1 MADLTLFTN
10 PMSRGRIARWM
21 LEETGKPYDVQILDF
36 GPPMKGPEFCA
47 VNPMGKVPA
56 LRHGEAI
63 VTEAAAVCAYL
74 AVTFPEAGLAP
85 HPDERADFY
94 RWMFFAAGPLEAAVT
109 LKALGFEIPKD
120 RLRMAGCGS
129 FGDVMG
135 TLEKAVSRSPFVA
148 GDRFTAADVY
158 VGSHIGWGLG
168 FGSIEK
174 RQAFVDYFG
183 RISER
188 EAYRRLKSET
198 NRRIS
203 TGRVRPSW

>member
-56 LRHGEAI
+56 LRHGEAV
-63 VTEAAAVCAYL
+63 VTEAAAICAYL

-94 RWMFFAAGPLEAAVT
+94 RWMFFAAGPLEAA
-109 LKALGFEIPKD
+109 LSNRSMGFEVPPD
-120 RLRMAGCGS
+120 RERM
-129 FGDVMG
+129 MG
-135 TLEKAVSRSPFVA
+135 YGNYDSVVDTLEKAILRHPYIT
-148 GDRFTAADVY
+148 GNRFTAADVY
-158 VGSHIGWGLG
+158 VGSHIGWGMM
-168 FGSIEK
+168 FGSLPHRPAFDTYCERLQARPAWK
-174 RQAFVDYFG
+174 RA
-183 RISER
+183 SELDD
-188 EAYRRLKSET
+188 AAVKAAS
-198 NRRIS
+198 
-203 TGRVRPSW
+203 

>member
-56 LRHGEAI
+56 LRHGEAV
-63 VTEAAAVCAYL
+63 VTEAAAICAYL

-94 RWMFFAAGPLEAAVT
+94 RWMFFAAGPLEAA
-109 LKALGFEIPKD
+109 LSNRSMGFEVPPD
-120 RLRMAGCGS
+120 RERM
-129 FGDVMG
+129 MG
-135 TLEKAVSRSPFVA
+135 YGNYDSVVDTLEKAILRHPYIT
-148 GDRFTAADVY
+148 GNRFTAADVY
-158 VGSHIGWGLG
+158 VGSHIGWGMM
-168 FGSIEK
+168 FGSLPHRPAFDTYWERLQARPAWK
-174 RQAFVDYFG
+174 RA
-183 RISER
+183 SELDD
-188 EAYRRLKSET
+188 AAVKAAS
-198 NRRIS
+198 
-203 TGRVRPSW
+203 